1 MIDLEKYRHYHF
13 IGIGGIGMSALAEIL
28 LSDGYKV
35 TGSDMKRSE
44 ITDHLASLG
53 AEIFEGHEAENVDGA
68 DIVIYTVAIPKDNP
82 EYSRAVVK
90 GIPLFTRAE
99 LLGEMMRRKRYSI
112 AISGA
117 HGKTTT
123 TSMISLILE
132 NAGFDPTLLVGGNLP
147 EIHGNVKIGRS
158 DYLVTESCEYKD
170 SFLDM
175 RPSVAV
181 ILNIAEEH
189 LDYFT
194 GGISQI
200 KSSFEQ
206 FASLVPTNGK
216 IIAGWQNQ
224 YVRDVL
230 KGLDRNI
237 ITFGLGVGFD
247 YYADNIEFNELG
259 LPSFDAY
266 CRGEYLGSAQM
277 KIPGEHNVANA
288 MAALACTHSLGAPA
302 DKALETLAGFT
313 GTKRRFEFIRK
324 MPSGTLLVDDY
335 AHHPDEIRATLS
347 AAKRIPAERVWCIFQ
362 PHTYTRLRDLM
373 REFTDAFQDAD
384 VVLLAKV
391 YPAREKD
398 IYGVH
403 SDDLYRNIK
412 KKYPGKEVYYFDT
425 FEEIA
430 DFVKKNVGEHDMAM
444 TMGAGD
450 IYKVLDLL

>member
-1 MIDLEKYRHYHF
+1 
-13 IGIGGIGMSALAEIL
+13 
-28 LSDGYKV
+28 
-35 TGSDMKRSE
+35 
-44 ITDHLASLG
+44 
-53 AEIFEGHEAENVDGA
+53 
-68 DIVIYTVAIPKDNP
+68 
-82 EYSRAVVK
+82 
-90 GIPLFTRAE
+90 
-99 LLGEMMRRKRYSI
+99 MRRKRYSI

-237 ITFGLGVGFD
+237 ITFNGAISRVQDTGKKEIITLD
-247 YYADNIEFNELG
+247 YEPEYIDSQYATDLQFFAANI
-259 LPSFDAY
+259 PSKKTTVEVFKNGRFADY
-266 CRGEYLGSAQM
+266 RVL
-277 KIPGEHNVANA
+277 KNIPKNA
-288 MAALACTHSLGAPA
+288 
-302 DKALETLAGFT
+302 K
-313 GTKRRFEFIRK
+313 K
-324 MPSGTLLVDDY
+324 M
-335 AHHPDEIRATLS
+335 R
-347 AAKRIPAERVWCIFQ
+347 
-362 PHTYTRLRDLM
+362 
-373 REFTDAFQDAD
+373 
-384 VVLLAKV
+384 
-391 YPAREKD
+391 
-398 IYGVH
+398 
-403 SDDLYRNIK
+403 
-412 KKYPGKEVYYFDT
+412 
-425 FEEIA
+425 
-430 DFVKKNVGEHDMAM
+430 
-444 TMGAGD
+444 
-450 IYKVLDLL
+450 